1 MDATLWTSAIIAA
14 VIATLA
20 LLHPGKP
27 AVACAIR
34 PGCSTSATS
43 PPPAN

>member
-14 VIATLA
+14 VIAILA

-27 AVACAIR
+27 AVNVPLSWHRTTAAR
-34 PGCSTSATS
+34 QLGGA
-43 PPPAN
+43 

>member
-1 MDATLWTSAIIAA
+1 MDATPWTIAIIAA
-14 VIATLA
+14 VIAILA

-27 AVACAIR
+27 AVTRTIR

-43 PPPAN
+43 PSPAN